1 MDDKHSNE
9 AETFISSSV
18 LLKSKL
24 ITEKSLHLSVRVPP
38 AAGGVLGFLSTKS
51 MILWISCKNEK
62 NNLKVIYKKLNK
74 IGIPKIHQDF
84 LLQQRKWGGAQLY
97 IAHLQQICEVGGGPK
112 PFLPLVTW
120 WDVQTPFSQ
129 LSLQKETIHKSV

>member
-51 MILWISCKNEK
+51 MIL
-62 NNLKVIYKKLNK
+62 
-74 IGIPKIHQDF
+74 
-84 LLQQRKWGGAQLY
+84 
-97 IAHLQQICEVGGGPK
+97 
-112 PFLPLVTW
+112 
-120 WDVQTPFSQ
+120 
-129 LSLQKETIHKSV
+129 